1 MVWAFRSRQNAP
13 RHRRQV
19 ASLETLKALQ
29 APKVHDRLNQ
39 LAVEPLDMTPTEFTA
54 YVRREIALNKVLVQ
68 KAGIKP
74 D

>member
-1 MVWAFRSRQNAP
+1 L
-13 RHRRQV
+13 H
-19 ASLETLKALQ
+19 LETLKALQ

-54 YVRREIALNKVLVQ
+54 YIRREIALNKVLVQ